1 MSAPYRQDNAPSA
14 YLARS
19 SGKVAGCGSTSVP
32 GAMAPL
38 IDHPPE
44 GYTRH
49 RAPSAPDERLSRT
62 RGSPVGRLAG
72 GPGRRGRPAIPS
84 GAAPGTVVLSSWAC
98 PCFSPGWG
106 RYQAFFLPGFGV
118 HSFWRPGPWGLAMR
132 PREADMAPGAA
143 RGGGAYRY
151 PACGGKCRGSGP
163 RRRPR
168 PPARFWSCSKRVPAL
183 PGTELLRRRSA
194 HPDAD
199 PTEGQ
204 RDRRL
209 CWRPVR
215 LSPVSAP
222 SPCSTS
228 SNDTRSHRHRPG

>member
-1 MSAPYRQDNAPSA
+1 MG
-14 YLARS
+14 L
-19 SGKVAGCGSTSVP
+19 
-32 GAMAPL
+32 
-38 IDHPPE
+38 
-44 GYTRH
+44 
-49 RAPSAPDERLSRT
+49 
-62 RGSPVGRLAG
+62 
-72 GPGRRGRPAIPS
+72 
-84 GAAPGTVVLSSWAC
+84 
-98 PCFSPGWG
+98 PCFTLVGAG
-106 RYQAFFLPGFGV
+106 TGAFLLPGFGV
-118 HSFWRPGPWGLAMR
+118 HSCWRPGPWGLAMR

-194 HPDAD
+194 HPAAD

-222 SPCSTS
+222 SPCSIC
-228 SNDTRSHRHRPG
+228 SNDICPAQRATTSPPWPWSSSLATTSGWPLHPAGCRRSGAAPRRWPDSASTRPPGAPPSSPSPSNPVAWLRRSPASLGP